1 MTKKRRTYRRRKQ
14 SHILINIIC
23 ICILVFAVTVLILRT
38 RQGKLR
44 HVPEDKYVS
53 LPFET
58 NDYDFDRLNWDG
70 QKAVYEDD
78 KYTSRWGI
86 DVSSHNGDIDW
97 KQVKEAGVEFAFI
110 RAGYR
115 GNSQGKLHKDSR
127 FEANYKGAHENGIP
141 VGIYFFSQAATEDE
155 AWEEVELVE
164 SYLQGK
170 QIDLPVVFDMEESG
184 EGDKGRVKP
193 LNRDQKTRIAVTW
206 LEGISQKGYK
216 PMIYNS
222 KSLLNHLFSIGY
234 LQNYDFWVAQY
245 NNKPTYD
252 YRFSVW
258 QYSNTGEIPGIPK
271 AVDLDLMLVEKTGG

>member
-14 SHILINIIC
+14 SHLLINIIC
-23 ICILVFAVTVLILRT
+23 ICILVFAATVLILRT

-44 HVPEDKYVS
+44 HVPEDKFVS

-70 QKAVYEDD
+70 QKAMYEDD

-97 KQVKEAGVEFAFI
+97 KQVKEAGVEFVFI

-141 VGIYFFSQAATEDE
+141 VGIYFFSQATTEDE
-155 AWEEVELVE
+155 AWEEVELVDE
-164 SYLQGK
+164 YLKGK